1 MLMFVS
7 SAYILGKPQPRKPGS
22 FTSARRYS
30 KDPGALWSRE
40 LLKNRATRG
49 PRGGWLNYDML

>member
-1 MLMFVS
+1 MSNVRR
-7 SAYILGKPQPRKPGS
+7 LGQG
-22 FTSARRYS
+22 TSARRYS

-40 LLKNRATRG
+40 LLKIRATRG